1 MKEFA
6 SRNAEST
13 MREAVLA
20 SLGTSK
26 VEADVLIFAA
36 GSNVPTIS
44 ESEAG
49 STGVLRRGEQTK
61 CVWCTWEVWISPAWV
76 RLNQGRQS
84 RVRVYG
90 SSEVGSPHSSVETC
104 ESRRSE
110 GGDKSAIGRGKT
122 WKVLETWKTWKKS

>member
-49 STGVLRRGEQTK
+49 STGF
-61 CVWCTWEVWISPAWV
+61 
-76 RLNQGRQS
+76 
-84 RVRVYG
+84 
-90 SSEVGSPHSSVETC
+90 
-104 ESRRSE
+104 
-110 GGDKSAIGRGKT
+110 
-122 WKVLETWKTWKKS
+122 

>member
-61 CVWCTWEVWISPAWV
+61 
-76 RLNQGRQS
+76 
-84 RVRVYG
+84 
-90 SSEVGSPHSSVETC
+90 
-104 ESRRSE
+104 
-110 GGDKSAIGRGKT
+110 
-122 WKVLETWKTWKKS
+122 

>member
-26 VEADVLIFAA
+26 VEADVLIFEA

-61 CVWCTWEVWISPAWV
+61 CLNFPAK
-76 RLNQGRQS
+76 LTLKA
-84 RVRVYG
+84 Y
-90 SSEVGSPHSSVETC
+90 
-104 ESRRSE
+104 E
-110 GGDKSAIGRGKT
+110 G
-122 WKVLETWKTWKKS
+122 